1 MFRQLNFFK
10 VLLIGMLMLTGS
22 GQEQQTSPDPAPS
35 SSDAPAPQTSSNN
48 SPAVETAMIQIK
60 GSDSEVNPV
69 QSLAEEFMDFHHRY
83 KLLLPVEVRRG
94 HCRSH

>member
-48 SPAVETAMIQIK
+48 FPAVEAAMIQIK
-60 GSDSEVNPV
+60 GSDSEVNLV
-69 QSLAEEFMDFHHRY
+69 
-83 KLLLPVEVRRG
+83 
-94 HCRSH
+94 